1 MPQKPCDCKRVPA
14 GFELDCEI
22 INQAWELL
30 GGRENGTGT
39 DISPPAAAAPTVFPQ
54 PFKLEIVQ
62 PCDVEDPDLR
72 PYFWD
77 CHD

>member
-1 MPQKPCDCKRVPA
+1 MSECCDCDRVHPA
-14 GFELDCEI
+14 FALDCEL
-22 INQAWELL
+22 INQSCQD
-30 GGRENGTGT
+30 GRGNG
-39 DISPPAAAAPTVFPQ
+39 ISPPAAAALPVLPQ

-62 PCDVEDPDLR
+62 ACDLEDPDLR